1 MKKFYAEPMTKV
13 MLLNVNTAICSDE
26 IPEESDQGGTVITT
40 TDEPLF

>member
-1 MKKFYAEPMTKV
+1 MKKFYAEPLTKV

-26 IPEESDQGGTVITT
+26 IPEKSDQGGTVITT